1 MTRDLSDTDVSRLL
15 RLAGPRPAAPA
26 DVSDRVH
33 DAVRAHWR
41 AKLVTR
47 RRRRWITGASL
58 ATAAALLSALVWV
71 RQHPETP
78 KLPATAAVVERVVG
92 GGLRGEP
99 GLLGVGSG
107 VPTGA
112 WLETSATGRAALRL
126 PSGVSLRLD
135 AGTRVQIL
143 SSTSA
148 WLERGG
154 VYVDSGEAAAAA
166 PVQISTREGQVR
178 EVGTQFQVRAGND
191 SVQVRVREGLVILV
205 GGGGRHEAPA
215 GSRLDIAAG
224 RVRRGETPSHGPEWF
239 WVEQTAPEYTLE
251 GQPLDAFLQWAA
263 RETGRHIR
271 FRDEMSHRSTTSAR
285 LHGSTRGLTPSE
297 ALEAVLP
304 ASGLTA
310 RLEGDTL
317 WIAVDAAR

>member
-1 MTRDLSDTDVSRLL
+1 
-15 RLAGPRPAAPA
+15 
-26 DVSDRVH
+26 
-33 DAVRAHWR
+33 
-41 AKLVTR
+41 
-47 RRRRWITGASL
+47 
-58 ATAAALLSALVWV
+58 
-71 RQHPETP
+71 
-78 KLPATAAVVERVVG
+78 
-92 GGLRGEP
+92 LRGELGP
-99 GLLGVGSG
+99 LGVGSG

-112 WLETSATGRAALRL
+112 WLETAAHGRAALRL

-143 SSTSA
+143 SSSSA

-191 SVQVRVREGLVILV
+191 GVQVRVREGLVILV

-215 GSRLDIAAG
+215 GSHLDVAAG
-224 RVRRGETPSHGPEWF
+224 RVRRGEAPSHGPDWA
-239 WVEQTAPEYTLE
+239 WVEDTAPEYTLE
-251 GQPLDAFLQWAA
+251 GQPVDAFLKWAA
-263 RETGRHIR
+263 RETGRQIR
-271 FRDEMSHRSTTSAR
+271 FRDELSRRSATTAR

-304 ASGLTA
+304 ASGLVA
-310 RLEGDTL
+310 RLDGDTL
-317 WIAVDAAR
+317 WIAGDSAR